1 MRLRLSLLLMVCFF
15 SLSTNGFSQS
25 QEEKQRQE
33 RLEEAEER
41 KNEYIKDFVGT
52 LEVDEFQK
60 VIITNTMNSYFDE
73 VNKIIKYEIPS
84 YQKKT
89 LIEELD
95 AVHFNDLKT
104 IVSEDV
110 YVKVKEGVK
119 MENYKENQKNIK
131 KSKKRKKN
139 KRQAP

>member
-131 KSKKRKKN
+131 KSKKRNKN